1 MLHFA
6 WQNLASRPARSILA
20 LLGLTV
26 AITGMVGLFSIAV
39 GLQRTV
45 GRTFDRIPGLA
56 AMQPGAPIP
65 LFSRMPAAW
74 AEEIREVPG
83 VSVVRPE
90 LWTRAQMVDGKMT
103 FNPPRFLFGTDIPTT
118 LQMKSAVYRD
128 DIQAGRFLELA
139 DVGTNRCVIS
149 EAIARDSNK
158 KPGDIIKVDG
168 NLLEVIGV
176 YKTGSILLDVAIVID
191 QSTLRQ
197 LYRMDP
203 SIISSVYIEPVDKM
217 SPDEL
222 SKAIREKF
230 RGRSLGKW
238 QPSADTIAGLSGR
251 SEATLTDKFVAGLS
265 GLSDLAKPRKP
276 SSANSST
283 SGEVL
288 LAGGEKPSPEDIS
301 GENSAADPGDAE
313 EGLEVRSARDWGTKI
328 QEFSSDLDIFM
339 YLMSGIGVVIALLS
353 ILNTMLMS
361 VTERMT
367 EFGILKAN
375 GWSSWDLLRLI
386 AYESAALGLIGGILG
401 CTLGWIGTLVVNA
414 SIPDKLNLYASP
426 GLLLFSL
433 AFSMA
438 LGVLGGLYPALW
450 ATRLTPMEAIR
461 RS

>member
-6 WQNLASRPARSILA
+6 WQNLASRPARSVLA

-45 GRTFDRIPGLA
+45 GKTFERIPGLA

-74 AEEIREVPG
+74 ADEIKDVPG
-83 VSVVRPE
+83 VSIVRPE
-90 LWTRAQMVDGKMT
+90 LWARAQLVDGKMT
-103 FNPPRFLFGTDIPTT
+103 FNPPRFLFGTDIAST
-118 LQMKSAVYRD
+118 LKMRSAVYRD
-128 DIQAGRFLELA
+128 DIKAGRFLDEN
-139 DVGTNRCVIS
+139 DVGTMRCVIS
-149 EAIARDSNK
+149 EAIAGDSK
-158 KPGDIIKVDG
+158 KGPGDLLKVDG
-168 NLLEVIGV
+168 NPLEIVGV
-176 YKTGSILLDVAIVID
+176 YKTGSILLDVAIVMD
-191 QSTLRQ
+191 QSTVRQ

-203 SIISSVYIEPVDKM
+203 AIISSVYIEPEENVN
-217 SPDEL
+217 PDQL
-222 SKAIREKF
+222 SLAIRDKF

-238 QPSADTIAGLSGR
+238 QPSAETIAGLAGR
-251 SEATLTDKFVAGLS
+251 TEPTLADKFVAGLS
-265 GLSDLAKPRKP
+265 GLTEAAKPRKTDDVP
-276 SSANSST
+276 
-283 SGEVL
+283 
-288 LAGGEKPSPEDIS
+288 
-301 GENSAADPGDAE
+301 NSASQEVVQAAGERQVAAPVRATSTPADDSQE
-313 EGLEVRSARDWGTKI
+313 EGLEVRSARDWGNKI

-386 AYESAALGLIGGILG
+386 GYESAALGLIGGALG
-401 CTLGWIGTLVVNA
+401 CTFGWIGTLIVNA
-414 SIPDKLNLYASP
+414 TIPDKLNLYASP
-426 GLLLFSL
+426 GLLFFSL
-433 AFSMA
+433 IFSMG

-461 RS
+461 RA